1 MRKYILSIILIL
13 FGLTLVVISYTN
25 KKNPIYTEKSF
36 ADEAQKFELLFDRF
50 HTQVKE
56 NVSAVKN
63 VYNDT
68 LRVKDSLNTINYFID
83 FLEKNES
90 VNSVAFFQ
98 GNYKLVARK
107 ENKSYIITLDSLNDF
122 GIVQWNRIEDG
133 KVISSWLESFEETVY
148 STDWYQ
154 DLISSQD
161 QLKWYLRKRS
171 NLNTADEEMDFFYT
185 AYSYKVNGKTSAI
198 VFEFSKNFLFNEFNL
213 NSKSIQPRLTFMNFD
228 GKELKL
234 IGGDPGSSA
243 SLDTVNSIDSLQLT
257 IDRHFS
263 NFKDIDQGSFNFNFK
278 ERFYWTSFKHLSKES
293 GIKYYLYTVPN
304 SELISASTGP
314 LNSYG
319 GKMGVL
325 LMILGGILLLIRK
338 RFFYRP
344 NKMNIPPIKE
354 ILTDEESRY
363 LEFKS
368 SLRYDYRQEKTNP
381 ELEKVIMK
389 TIAAFGNTD
398 GGILIIGVDDD
409 KNILG
414 LEKDFQTLKKSD
426 ADYYEVHLRN
436 IMHKLMGVKY
446 VSKYIRT
453 QFEQVEDGKWVC
465 KIKVIP
471 AKEPLYLKYK
481 NKNGQLDEKFY
492 VRSGNSSH
500 EIESIAE
507 INDYINSKFK

>member
-1 MRKYILSIILIL
+1 MRKYILSIVLIL
-13 FGLTLVVISYTN
+13 LGLTLVVISYTQ
-25 KKNPIYTEKSF
+25 KINPIYTEKSF
-36 ADEAQKFELLFDRF
+36 AQEAQKFEDLFDKFNTR
-50 HTQVKE
+50 TKE
-56 NVSAVKN
+56 NVIAVKN

-68 LRVKDSLNTINYFID
+68 LKVKDSLYTISYFLD
-83 FLEKNES
+83 FLERNKS

-98 GNYKLVARK
+98 GNYKLVVRK
-107 ENKSYIITLDSLNDF
+107 ENKSHIITLDSLNDF
-122 GIVQWNRIEDG
+122 GIVQWNRVENG

-148 STDWYQ
+148 SRDWFK
-154 DLISSQD
+154 DLISTQN

-171 NLNTADEEMDFFYT
+171 NLDSTEEEMEFFYT
-185 AYSYKVNGKTSAI
+185 AYSYKVKGKVSAI
-198 VFEFSKNFLFNEFNL
+198 VFEFSKNFLFNEFDL
-213 NSKSIQPRLTFMNFD
+213 NSKKIQPRLTFRNID

-234 IGGDPGSSA
+234 NSGALNPLMDSD
-243 SLDTVNSIDSLQLT
+243 SLNSVDSLQLT

-263 NFKDIDQGSFNFNFK
+263 NFRDIDRGSFNFNFK
-278 ERFYWTSFKHLSKES
+278 DRFYWTSFKHLPEDS
-293 GIKYYLYTVPN
+293 GIEYYLYTLPN
-304 SELISASTGP
+304 SELLSASSGP
-314 LNSYG
+314 LNTYG
-319 GKMGVL
+319 GKIGL
-325 LMILGGILLLIRK
+325 ALIILGGILLLIRK

-344 NKMNIPPIKE
+344 NKMQIPTVKE
-354 ILTDEESRY
+354 ILKDEENRY

-409 KNILG
+409 KNVVG

-453 QFEQVEDGKWVC
+453 QFEQVEDGNWVC

>member
-1 MRKYILSIILIL
+1 MTLVILS
-13 FGLTLVVISYTN
+13 FTKRN
-25 KKNPIYTEKSF
+25 NPVYTEKSF
-36 ADEAQKFELLFDRF
+36 AEEAEKFEGLFLRF
-50 HTQVKE
+50 SSQIKE
-56 NVSAVKN
+56 NVFNVKN

-68 LRVKDSLNTINYFID
+68 LKIKDSLYSINYFID
-83 FLEKNES
+83 LLDKNNS

-98 GNYKLVARK
+98 GNYKLVIRK
-107 ENKSYIITLDSLNDF
+107 ETKSHVVTLDSLNDF
-122 GIVQWNRIEDG
+122 GIVRWSRVEDG

-148 STDWYQ
+148 NTDWYQ

-161 QLKWYLRKRS
+161 QLKWYLRKRG
-171 NLNTADEEMDFFYT
+171 NLNSSDQEMEFFYA
-185 AYSYKVNGKTSAI
+185 AYSYSVNSKVSAI
-198 VFEFSKNFLFNEFNL
+198 IFEYSKNYLFDEFNL
-213 NSKSIQPRLTFMNFD
+213 NSKSIQPILTFRNIE

-234 IGGDPGSSA
+234 NYEHQNSA
-243 SLDTVNSIDSLQLT
+243 NRLDTLNSIDSLQLT
-257 IDRHFS
+257 IDRHFL
-263 NFKDIDQGSFNFNFK
+263 NFKDIDKGTFNFNFD
-278 ERFYWTSFKHLSKES
+278 ERFYWTSFKHLPKES
-293 GIKYYLYTVPN
+293 GIQYYLYTVPD
-304 SELISASTGP
+304 SELLDASSVP

-319 GKMGVL
+319 GKIGL
-325 LMILGGILLLIRK
+325 ALMALGGVLLLIRK

-344 NKMNIPPIKE
+344 NKMKIPLVKE
-354 ILTDEESRY
+354 ILKDEENRY

-368 SLRYDYRQEKTNP
+368 SLRYDFRQEKTNP

-409 KNILG
+409 KNIVG

-436 IMHKLMGVKY
+436 ILHKLMGVKY

-453 QFEQVEDGKWVC
+453 QFEQVEDGNWVC

-471 AKEPLYLKYK
+471 AKEPLFLKYK